1 MSFHFLVNHRVFF
14 FLSYLTAVTKVRV
27 FVLYQPK
34 LLRHII
40 ITRQIVLALIW
51 YVMFCHLKL
60 LIAKPN
66 TLFVNR
72 MKAQTY
78 VKINT

>member
-1 MSFHFLVNHRVFF
+1 MSFHFLVNQRVF

-60 LIAKPN
+60 LIVAKPN